1 MLTSYTKYADHLHI
15 STIRTKKKK
24 KLTHTAKQSTLN
36 SWQKIKNQQSQRK
49 EKQKEHQGFGR
60 HEKIQRWTSFEIL
73 IKSWALL
80 GNLLAIYI

>member
-1 MLTSYTKYADHLHI
+1 
-15 STIRTKKKK
+15 
-24 KLTHTAKQSTLN
+24 LN

-60 HEKIQRWTSFEIL
+60 HEKIQRWTSFDIL
-73 IKSWALL
+73 IKSRALL